1 LDLEAVAAAVAR
13 LAAMGLRVLAFA
25 RKDLPPGTAT
35 LAHAD
40 VAGEM
45 VFLGL
50 QAMIDPP
57 RPEAIEAVATCQAAG
72 IRVKMITGDHA
83 LTAAAIAMRLGIHGA
98 AEDEVTKIENSRA
111 FANVELRPRILRDVS
126 NIDTSTTIMGQ
137 PVPFPIA
144 LSPTGFTR
152 IAHPQGELA
161 VARVAGAMGLP
172 FTLSTLG
179 TRSIEEVAAVAT
191 GPLWYQLYVWKDR
204 GLSRELVQR
213 AKAAGYKS
221 IMLTVDTPV
230 FGRRERDV
238 RRGFTLP
245 PKIGLETFI
254 DGILHPKWTWD
265 FVRNEPITF
274 SAVAGRADVDGS
286 RAITLADYV
295 NSQFDPTLSWKDL
308 EWIREE
314 SGLPIMLKGIQCVE
328 DALVAADMGV
338 DAIALSNHGGRQ
350 YDGAPAPIALLP
362 EVMQAVGNRIEV
374 LVDGGV
380 RRGSDVVKACA
391 LGARGVMFGRPYLYG
406 LGAAGEPGVKWA
418 LDHIT
423 QGVTRT
429 MALIGETSITHM
441 SDGVVKRVRQ

>member
-1 LDLEAVAAAVAR
+1 
-13 LAAMGLRVLAFA
+13 
-25 RKDLPPGTAT
+25 
-35 LAHAD
+35 
-40 VAGEM
+40 
-45 VFLGL
+45 
-50 QAMIDPP
+50 
-57 RPEAIEAVATCQAAG
+57 
-72 IRVKMITGDHA
+72 
-83 LTAAAIAMRLGIHGA
+83 
-98 AEDEVTKIENSRA
+98 
-111 FANVELRPRILRDVS
+111 
-126 NIDTSTTIMGQ
+126 MGQ
-137 PVPFPIA
+137 QVPFPIA

-161 VARVAGAMGLP
+161 VARVAGKFSLP

-254 DGILHPKWTWD
+254 DGIRHPKWTFD

-274 SAVAGRADVDGS
+274 SAVAGRSDVDGS

-308 EWIREE
+308 AWIREE

-328 DALVAADMGV
+328 DALVAAEMGV

-350 YDGAPAPIALLP
+350 YDGSPAPIALLP
-362 EVMQAVGNRIEV
+362 EVMQAVGDRIEV

-391 LGARGVMFGRPYLYG
+391 LGARGVMLGRPYLYG

-429 MALIGETSITHM
+429 MALIGETSIANM

>member
-1 LDLEAVAAAVAR
+1 MLKSVRSVVQLRKFEFNGDKRR
-13 LAAMGLRVLAFA
+13 LAACGDL
-25 RKDLPPGTAT
+25 KDLRRLAKRNLPG
-35 LAHAD
+35 
-40 VAGEM
+40 G
-45 VFLGL
+45 VF
-50 QAMIDPP
+50 DYF
-57 RPEAIEAVATCQAAG
+57 
-72 IRVKMITGDHA
+72 D
-83 LTAAAIAMRLGIHGA
+83 GA
-98 AEDEVTKIENSRA
+98 AEDEWSLANNSSA
-111 FANVELRPRILRDVS
+111 YSKFGLIPKVLRDVS
-126 NIDTSTTIMGQ
+126 QIDTATTIMGQ

-161 VARVAGAMGLP
+161 VARVAGKNSLP

-191 GPLWYQLYVWKDR
+191 GPLWYQLYVWRDR

-221 IMLTVDTPV
+221 IMVTVDTAV

-254 DGILHPKWTWD
+254 DGIRHPRWTYK
-265 FVRNEPITF
+265 FITNEPITF
-274 SAVAGRADVDGS
+274 SAVAGRSDVDGS
-286 RAITLADYV
+286 KAINLSDYV

-314 SGLPIMLKGIQCVE
+314 SGLPIMLKGIQCVA
-328 DALVAADMGV
+328 DAKQAASMGV

-350 YDGAPAPIALLP
+350 LDGAPAPIELLP
-362 EVMQAVGNRIEV
+362 SVIDAVGNSIEV
-374 LVDGGV
+374 LVDGGA

-391 LGARGVMFGRPYLYG
+391 LGARAVMFGRPYLYG
-406 LGAAGEPGVKWA
+406 LGAAGELGVQWA

-423 QGVTRT
+423 SGISRT
-429 MALIGETSITHM
+429 MALIGETSIKNL
-441 SDGVVKRVRQ
+441 SSEIIVKR